1 MKRGLGLLVM
11 LVSLV
16 GTTSCK
22 KAEKSSEAPPK
33 VTVPTPTPTPK
44 VDDGSAGATA
54 DPWKQQAAKKDPL
67 KAILFWSAEK
77 DGKTTYLLGT
87 MHMGVEP
94 ETRLPQIV
102 WDKLDAAKTFAMEAD
117 ISDPKLAAMFMRKG
131 GSLSEDLG
139 DEYWKKLE
147 KAAGPSMAAQLDRM
161 TPMAAGAMMMLKD
174 LPKTAAMDGV
184 LHGRAMNQ
192 KKSIVY
198 LEEGSLQAAILAKH
212 MDLKALKMMIDTY
225 EHGAAQSKAM
235 LDAYIA
241 GDPDAILKITDDQK
255 ADSLKHGYT
264 QAEYDAQMEDIL
276 YKRNDS
282 WIAGLEKLHAE
293 GNAFVAVGA
302 LHLIGPRSVLE
313 SLAKKGYK
321 IARLTP

>member
-16 GTTSCK
+16 GTTTACK
-22 KAEKSSEAPPK
+22 TAEKSSKAPPK
-33 VTVPTPTPTPK
+33 VTVPTPK

-77 DGKTTYLLGT
+77 DGKTTYFLGT

-117 ISDPKLAAMFMRKG
+117 ISDPKLAKMFMRNG
-131 GSLSEDLG
+131 GTLHEDLG
-139 DEYWKKLE
+139 DEYWTKLE
-147 KAAGPSMAAQLDRM
+147 AAVGPGMAAQMDRM
-161 TPMAAGAMMMLKD
+161 TPMAAAAMMSLKD
-174 LPKTAAMDGV
+174 LPKTAPMDGV
-184 LHGRAMNQ
+184 LLGRAMNQ

-198 LEEGSLQAAILAKH
+198 LEEGSLQAAVLMKH
-212 MDLKALKMMIDTY
+212 MDMKALKMMIDTY
-225 EHGAAQSKAM
+225 AESAAQSKAM
-235 LDAYIA
+235 LDSYVA
-241 GDPDAILKITDDQK
+241 GDPDAILKLNDSQK

-264 QAEYDAQMEDIL
+264 EAEYEVQMEDML
-276 YKRNDS
+276 YKRNAS

-293 GNAFVAVGA
+293 GNGFVAVGA
-302 LHLIGPRSVLE
+302 LHLIGPKSVLD
-313 SLAKKGYK
+313 SLANKGFK
-321 IARLTP
+321 ITRLTP